1 MSYSILNA
9 NSWSAK
15 DKRTEEAFE
24 AGHNALYEHSELVK
38 LEKMPVKNLE
48 IHTQIL
54 SSREYLKARIRD
66 YPEILE
72 QVPVLRRFA

>member
-1 MSYSILNA
+1 MSYKILNA
-9 NSWSAK
+9 RNWRK
-15 DKRTEEAFE
+15 EDKRTEEAFE

-38 LEKMPVKNLE
+38 LEKIPVKNLE

-54 SSREYLKARIRD
+54 SLREYLKAQIRD